1 MMFPTSITKEQLN
14 TLPLRHYEGQIVL
27 AYDELTINHAMGEIG
42 RYDMVG
48 FDTESKPTFKKG
60 QQRHLGLIQI
70 ATDKKVFLIRTHEV
84 GMPDSVQRFLEDS
97 NVQKVGIGLSD
108 DLQLLSKLRPTQFE
122 GFIDLNNL
130 MPELG
135 AESIGAR
142 NLAAMI
148 LEFRISKSAQTSNW
162 EAKVLT
168 PKQMTYAATD
178 AWICL
183 EIYRKLQA
191 WGYVPEA

>member
-1 MMFPTSITKEQLN
+1 MMFPTSITKEELN
-14 TLPLRHYEGQIVL
+14 TLPLGHYQGQIVL
-27 AYDELTINHAMGEIG
+27 AYDEDTIDRAMDEIAQ
-42 RYDMVG
+42 YAIVG

-70 ATDKKVFLIRTHEV
+70 ATDKKVFLLRTHEV
-84 GMPDSVQRFLEDS
+84 GMVDSIHRFLEDAS
-97 NVQKVGIGLSD
+97 VHKVGIGLSD
-108 DLQLLSKLRPTQFE
+108 DLQLLSKLKSTQFE

-135 AESIGAR
+135 AERIGAR

-183 EIYRKLQA
+183 EIYHKLQA
-191 WGYVPEA
+191 WGYVSQ

>member
-1 MMFPTSITKEQLN
+1 MMFPTSITKEELN
-14 TLPLRHYEGQIVL
+14 SLPLGHYEGQIVL
-27 AYDELTINHAMGEIG
+27 AYDEDTIDRAMGEIAQ
-42 RYDMVG
+42 YAIVG

-70 ATDKKVFLIRTHEV
+70 ATDKKVFLLRTHEV
-84 GMPDSVQRFLEDS
+84 GMVDSIHRFLE
-97 NVQKVGIGLSD
+97 NENILKVGIGLSD
-108 DLQLLSKLRPTQFE
+108 DLHLLTKLRITQFE

-142 NLAAMI
+142 NLSAMI

-168 PKQMTYAATD
+168 PKQITYAATD

-183 EIYRKLQA
+183 EIYRKLKE
-191 WGYVPEA
+191 WGYVTE